1 MTADLPEDFL
11 ARLRAVRAK
20 RPRTVIEFIL
30 EHGSITTEQ
39 LKELGYNH
47 PPRAARDVR
56 EQGIPLV
63 TTRVPDSTGRMI
75 GAYTFGDP
83 TQLVAGLTGRTAIS
97 KRFKKKLLA
106 VSGPRCAV
114 CRNVFEDRYLQ
125 TDHRV
130 PVEVGG
136 DEADEDRDVAN
147 YMLLDGGCN
156 RAKSW
161 SCENCENFIIKDL
174 AVCKTCYW
182 AIPEGEYEH
191 VATIPER
198 RVALVWQGDEVA
210 DYVDLVHEAEA
221 VGQPVS
227 EYIKNHLREQTE

>member
-1 MTADLPEDFL
+1 VTKRYPKAFL
-11 ARLRAVRAK
+11 ARLRAVEAK
-20 RPRTVIEFIL
+20 RPKTVIEFIL
-30 EHGSITTEQ
+30 KHGSITTEQ

-75 GAYTFGDP
+75 GTYTFGDP
-83 TQLVAGLTGRTAIS
+83 NELVPGLTGRTAIS
-97 KRFKKKLLA
+97 KAFKKKLIELN
-106 VSGPRCAV
+106 GPTCAV
-114 CRNVFEDRYLQ
+114 CRNSFEDRYLQ

-136 DEADEDRDVAN
+136 DEPDDERDVAD

-161 SCENCENFIIKDL
+161 SCENCENFTAKDL
-174 AVCKTCYW
+174 SVCATCYW
-182 AIPEGEYEH
+182 AIPDRSYEH

-198 RVALVWQGDEVA
+198 RTQLVWRGDNVP
-210 DYVDLVHEAEA
+210 DYDDLVRRADEA
-221 VGQPVS
+221 GQSVP
-227 EYIKNHLREQTE
+227 EYVKDRLREDSG